1 MMDDLSGWPRR
12 SGMRRLADDDLP
24 SPALAVRK
32 RAAMIRDDVL
42 RFVRGSIKSVW
53 MLDLL
58 LLMRRGGDR
67 AWPLDELA
75 RDLRGNRT
83 LVLDVL
89 SGLGKAGLVETDE
102 AGNYRYRPASEETDA
117 LVAELERIYKERPLA
132 LIREII
138 STPNEKI
145 QSFAD
150 AFRLKK
156 D

>member
-1 MMDDLSGWPRR
+1 MRR
-12 SGMRRLADDDLP
+12 SADDKLP
-24 SPALAVRK
+24 PPVLAVRK
-32 RAAMIRDDVL
+32 RAPMIRDDVL

-67 AWPLDELA
+67 AWPIDELT
-75 RDLRGNRT
+75 RELRGNRT
-83 LVLDVL
+83 LVLDLL

-102 AGNYRYRPASEETDA
+102 AGNYRYRPANEETDA
-117 LVAELERIYKERPLA
+117 LVGELERIYMERPLT
-132 LIREII
+132 LIREIV
-138 STPNEKI
+138 SAPNEKI

-150 AFRLKK
+150 AFKLKK